1 MEKKRIVCFGDSL
14 TWGFD
19 PEKNQAI
26 RNEIEYTEPRIVTKD
41 SLMQDLNFEWADL
54 KESLGL

>member
-1 MEKKRIVCFGDSL
+1 ME
-14 TWGFD
+14 FD

-26 RNEIEYTEPRIVTKD
+26 RNEIEYTEPRIVTKE